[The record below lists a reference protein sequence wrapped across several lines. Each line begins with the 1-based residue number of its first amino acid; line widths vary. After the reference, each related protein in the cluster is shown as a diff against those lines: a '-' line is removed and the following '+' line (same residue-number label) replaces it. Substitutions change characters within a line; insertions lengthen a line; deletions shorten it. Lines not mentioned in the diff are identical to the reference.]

1 MKKTSRHIPSGIAA
15 ESLTSYLH
23 TATLCTT
30 DIAAYRSFYCDA
42 LKMEMEGPFEL
53 SKGEKTAQRD
63 LWHIPASI
71 DYDIYHL
78 YRASVPSLVQL
89 RILHLKTPTPC
100 IHNSYNA
107 YELGSFSLGFPTTN
121 AKGVHQRM
129 KDYKVKA
136 MAPMQ
141 IGDIVRADGVP
152 GQYIETIYQ
161 GPDFL
166 HVVGIERV
174 GISPLAPCDPKDG
187 FGGPGYS
194 ALVVKDTEAEM
205 AFYTKVLD
213 FYPLLDEFWETSE
226 GSALGTGPG
235 IPYRFTSLW
244 PKNWAQN
251 YVILLEFQDGN
262 AINTGVSSH
271 LPNQGL
277 GMYTFQTKDILKVI
291 DRANANE
298 TTIISSMREVID
310 PILGRGKA
318 CVMETPSGFYMEIFQ
333 QLS

>member
-1 MKKTSRHIPSGIAA
+1 MEKTSRTIPTGIAA
-15 ESLTSYLH
+15 NTLTSYLH

-30 DIAAYRSFYCDA
+30 DLSAYQFFYCDA
-42 LKMEMEGPFEL
+42 MKMQMEGPFALNEA
-53 SKGEKTAQRD
+53 EKIAQKK
-63 LWHIPASI
+63 LWQIPDQV
-71 DYDIYHL
+71 DYDLYHL

-89 RILHLKTPTPC
+89 RILHLKTPTPK
-100 IHNSYNA
+100 IHQSYNA

-121 AKGVHQRM
+121 AKDVHQRM
-129 KDYKVKA
+129 KEYGVKA

-161 GPDFL
+161 GPDYL
-166 HVVGIERV
+166 HVVSIERV
-174 GISPLAPCDPKDG
+174 GISPLAPCDPLDG

-213 FYPLLDEFWETSE
+213 FYPLLDAVWETAE

-244 PKNWAQN
+244 PKNWEQN

-262 AINTGVSSH
+262 AIEIDVPSR

-277 GMYTFQTKDILKVI
+277 GMYTFQTTDILRVEE
-291 DRANANE
+291 RAKANN
-298 TTIISSMREVID
+298 TTIISPTRIVID
-310 PILGRGKA
+310 PILGSGKA
-318 CVMETPSGFYMEIFQ
+318 CVMQTPSGFFIELFQ
-333 QLS
+333 QL

>member
-1 MKKTSRHIPSGIAA
+1 MSIPSGIATD
-15 ESLTSYLH
+15 SLVSYLH

-30 DIAAYRSFYCDA
+30 DLAAYRAFYVDA
-42 LKMEMEGPFEL
+42 LKMQMDGPFEL
-53 SKGEKTAQRD
+53 SEEVKAGQKD
-63 LWHIPASI
+63 LWKIPAEV

-78 YRASVPSLVQL
+78 YRASVPSLVQM
-89 RILHLKTPTPC
+89 RILHLKTSTPH
-100 IHNSYNA
+100 IHKSYNA
-107 YELGSFSLGFPTTN
+107 YEIGSFSLGFPTTD
-121 AKGVHQRM
+121 AKGVDKRLKEHGI
-129 KDYKVKA
+129 KA

-161 GPDFL
+161 GPDYL

-205 AFYTKVLD
+205 KFYTEVLD
-213 FYPLLDEFWETSE
+213 FYPLLDAVWKTSE

-244 PKNWAQN
+244 PKKWEQN

-262 AINTGVSSH
+262 AIDTGVPSH

-277 GMYTFQTKDILKVI
+277 GMYTFQTRDIDQVVE
-291 DRANANE
+291 RAKAINTN
-298 TTIISSMREVID
+298 IISDIRAIKDSF
-310 PILGRGKA
+310 LGKGKA
-318 CVMETPSGFYMEIFQ
+318 CVLQTPSGFYYEIFEK
-333 QLS
+333 LI